1 MFYEFLFHQISLIL
15 TPANDNELKL
25 SLKGFYPFFVDNDL
39 IYFYKTI
46 VYFIIHG
53 QLLVNFIIDVK

>member
-25 SLKGFYPFFVDNDL
+25 NLKGFYSFFVDKILNIFIKL
-39 IYFYKTI
+39 FYHSWSLNGEFH
-46 VYFIIHG
+46 YRR
-53 QLLVNFIIDVK
+53 